1 MIQKKVC
8 MLGATAVGKTSLV
21 TQFVRRMFSDK
32 YHSSIGITV
41 DKKTLSV
48 GGQDVLLMLWDIY
61 GEDEYQ
67 KIRSSYLRGT
77 SGYLLVVDGTRPA
90 TLEKAYEL
98 RQNVE
103 ETIGVVPFVLVL
115 SKCDLV
121 ESWALPPT
129 AEADL
134 AARGCPVFRASAK
147 TGVGVEET
155 FQTLAGKMLAAAL
168 PASSRP

>member
-48 GGQDVLLMLWDIY
+48 GGQEVLMMLWDIY

-77 SGYLLVVDGTRPA
+77 SGYLLVVDGTRSS
-90 TLEKAYEL
+90 TLEKAHDL
-98 RQNVE
+98 KRAVE
-103 ETIGVVPFVLVL
+103 ETIGAVPFVLVL
-115 SKCDLV
+115 NKCDLV
-121 ESWALPPT
+121 ENWELPQAVE
-129 AEADL
+129 AEL
-134 AARGCPVFRASAK
+134 AAQGYTVFRASAK
-147 TGVGVEET
+147 TGAGVEET
-155 FQTLAGKMLAAAL
+155 FQTLAAKMLTIAQ
-168 PASSRP
+168 PASGIR